1 MKKTYRSILFALI
14 AAAGFTACS
23 DYEAPDI
30 TTESA
35 ISITGHETY
44 FPASASTG
52 SITFE
57 AKGPVTVTT
66 DNEWITTTLDGNTIN
81 IAVTQNNALDG
92 RTGTIIVKCGN
103 ATDEIS
109 IIQSGIIFKFAD
121 VSEIDIES
129 KAWTNSYEANASIPM
144 SVTSDSEWLKASL
157 TDGILTIEADRNT
170 KLQARTGIVTISVGN
185 LTYDITVNQGP
196 LIFPLVK
203 ATEISQNDDAKTYTY
218 DFPSDIEVTF
228 SSDVE
233 WLHGSF
239 ENETVTIT
247 VDANNDGHIRKGNLS
262 YSLEGT
268 EGSVSI
274 EQYQFDKDIAGEYI
288 LVYTNSAGKQAA
300 FKASLKQTGTKYS
313 IDLTDLDFS
322 IPVQYDETTLTLKLG
337 CGDYIGNWVDEDGT
351 FSVYSIYGFVKDG
364 KSMVTA
370 SENAYMTS
378 QISYSEMNGKG
389 YTIASFKDSGT
400 YDYPL
405 NSFILAGFST
415 SEFDFDGYEFN
426 LLVMR
431 NIQLQKTHALSSEST
446 SQNTPSTKIYNS
458 SLSKIQT
465 TLSKDSNIYAY

>member
-1 MKKTYRSILFALI
+1 
-14 AAAGFTACS
+14 G
-23 DYEAPDI
+23 D
-30 TTESA
+30 
-35 ISITGHETY
+35 
-44 FPASASTG
+44 
-52 SITFE
+52 
-57 AKGPVTVTT
+57 
-66 DNEWITTTLDGNTIN
+66 
-81 IAVTQNNALDG
+81 
-92 RTGTIIVKCGN
+92 
-103 ATDEIS
+103 
-109 IIQSGIIFKFAD
+109 
-121 VSEIDIES
+121 
-129 KAWTNSYEANASIPM
+129 
-144 SVTSDSEWLKASL
+144 
-157 TDGILTIEADRNT
+157 
-170 KLQARTGIVTISVGN
+170 
-185 LTYDITVNQGP
+185 LTYDITVNQSP

-203 ATEISQNDDAKTYTY
+203 VSEISQNDDAKTYTY
-218 DFPSDIEVTF
+218 NFPSDIEVTF

-268 EGSVSI
+268 EGSVSV

-389 YTIASFKDSGT
+389 YTTASFKDSGM

-465 TLSKDSNIYAY
+465 TLSKDSNIYAH